1 MSFICIWTREHYER
15 TDSGKSWR
23 NKPHDVEH
31 LIISDDW
38 QREKTSDEEA
48 RFWNVWGTCRRQYGY
63 TYAGY
68 RVTRMTMTN
77 PDASA
82 KTCENFRFVSIPTG
96 YREDEI
102 LRAARTADVRT
113 ETVNGEPHEIA
124 RFSAFDRFIDIDVT
138 AQRVVS

>member
-23 NKPHDVEH
+23 SKPHEVEH

-48 RFWNVWGTCRRQYGY
+48 SFWSVWGKCRRQYGY

-68 RVTRMTMTN
+68 RVTRMTMTS

-113 ETVNGEPHEIA
+113 VTINGEPHEIA

-138 AQRVVS
+138 AQTVVS